1 MLKKMKVKYKLFL
14 LITIFIL
21 GFLMLG
27 GFSSKVINDIK
38 INGDMY
44 NEIIMGKDLVSD
56 ILPPP
61 EYIVESH
68 LTTLQILNESD
79 QGKIKEEI
87 EYEKNLEKDY
97 DTRHQVWVKSLPKST
112 MRKIMV
118 EDSYKYAK
126 EYFQIF
132 NNEFVPYIESGN
144 KQTAENILNSKLKPL
159 YTKHRDEIN
168 KVVKLANDQ
177 NSSIEQSAN
186 SKIKFDLIMLV
197 LIIIFIVVF
206 VIILCFLIMSNI
218 TKPLIFL
225 KEHIQEISDGN
236 FSSDIPEKWLTST
249 DELGDIMKA
258 VRHMQNSIKSILKSI
273 TMETQNVNDS
283 IIVSND
289 NIVELAGE
297 LEETSAAVEELSAG
311 IEETASGAEE
321 INAVSSEIASSVKV
335 IAGKAEKGSISAN
348 EIEGRA
354 VKLKDSSKK
363 LYSEANE
370 TRIKIKETMDVALY
384 KIKDV
389 EKIKVL
395 SDAILEIS
403 NETNLLALN
412 ASIEAAR
419 AGEAGKGFSVVA
431 GEIKNLAEESKKAV
445 NDIQETVGI
454 VFESVNNLVNISKET
469 LNYIETK
476 VIASY
481 KESVNVG
488 ESYGEDAIYVS
499 GLVTDLS
506 ATSEE
511 LLASVKT
518 VSESIKEISVASS
531 EGANGTN
538 DITQKVSNIRDRAS
552 DVKAQTHNIKESMEN
567 LKGLV
572 LKFKV

>member
-1 MLKKMKVKYKLFL
+1 MLKKLKVKYKLFL
-14 LITIFIL
+14 LIIIFIL

-68 LTTLQILNESD
+68 LTTLQLLNENNKN
-79 QGKIKEEI
+79 KIDEEI
-87 EYEKNLEKDY
+87 KYEKNLEKDY
-97 DTRHQVWVKSLPKST
+97 NTRHQVWVKSLPKST

-126 EYFQIF
+126 EYFETF
-132 NNEFVPYIESGN
+132 NNEFVPDVESGN
-144 KQTAENILNSKLKPL
+144 KQNAENILNSKLEPL
-159 YTKHRDEIN
+159 YTKHRNEIN

-177 NSSIEQSAN
+177 NSSIEQNAK
-186 SKIKFDLIMLV
+186 SKIKFDLSMLV
-197 LIIIFIVVF
+197 LIIIFVVIF
-206 VIILCFLIMSNI
+206 VIILCFLIMRNI
-218 TKPLIFL
+218 TRPLIFL
-225 KEHIQEISDGN
+225 KEHIQKISDGN

-249 DELGDIMKA
+249 DELGDIMHA
-258 VRHMQNSIKSILKSI
+258 VMHMQNSIKNILKSI
-273 TMETQNVNDS
+273 TMETQNVNNS

-321 INAVSSEIASSVKV
+321 INAIADEIESSVKV
-335 IAGKAEKGSISAN
+335 ITGKAEKGSISAD
-348 EIEGRA
+348 EIENRA
-354 VKLKDSSKK
+354 VKLKDNSKN
-363 LYSEANE
+363 LSIEANE
-370 TRIKIKETMDVALY
+370 TSVKIKETMDAALY

-419 AGEAGKGFSVVA
+419 AGESGKGFAVVA
-431 GEIKNLAEESKKAV
+431 DEIKSLAEESKRAV
-445 NDIQETVGI
+445 SDIQETVDI
-454 VFESVNNLVNISKET
+454 VFEAVSNLVNISKET

-488 ESYGEDAIYVS
+488 ESYGKDAIYVS

-511 LLASVKT
+511 LLASAKT
-518 VSESIKEISVASS
+518 VSESIKEISAASS
-531 EGANGTN
+531 DGASGIN
-538 DITQKVSNIRDRAS
+538 DITQKVSNIRGRAD
-552 DVKAQTHNIKESMEN
+552 DVKAQTRNIKESMEN